1 MNKIFNKTLSHLL
14 AIGVII
20 LSSII
25 TGQAQIKADDLP
37 SATTWRNYKLRES
50 SPDEIIKVL
59 GKPKKDKT
67 EVSEQELF
75 KGWTTADSGKQV
87 RRIDYKKIGAF
98 DSIEFTFL
106 ENKLVEMNFLFKQN
120 KRQGIAKSE
129 SNLFPAVKIPELFK
143 TDFLLFQGVPKNSKI
158 SDYEGQ
164 KETTVPKIYPQFYSI
179 LGINKDS
186 VILVSVENSS
196 LRSSWKGIIRKP
208 TVELFPGFAQR
219 IQIFSRP

>member
-1 MNKIFNKTLSHLL
+1 MNKTQSYALFHILVISILTLFL
-14 AIGVII
+14 AIV
-20 LSSII
+20 
-25 TGQAQIKADDLP
+25 GQAQSKFDDLP
-37 SATTWRNYKLRES
+37 SATTWRSFKLNAAL
-50 SPDEIIKVL
+50 PDEIIKAL

-67 EVSEQELF
+67 EISKQALAN
-75 KGWTTADSGKQV
+75 GWTEVDDGKQV
-87 RRIDYKKIGAF
+87 RRIAYKKIGAF
-98 DSIEFTFL
+98 DSVEFTFVK
-106 ENKLVEMNFLFKQN
+106 NRLVEMNFLFKQN

-129 SNLFPAVKIPELFK
+129 SNFFPAVKIPELFQI
-143 TDFLLFQGVPKNSKI
+143 DFLLFQGIPKSSKI
-158 SDYEGQ
+158 SNYEGQ

-196 LRSSWKGIIRKP
+196 LRSTWKGLIRKP